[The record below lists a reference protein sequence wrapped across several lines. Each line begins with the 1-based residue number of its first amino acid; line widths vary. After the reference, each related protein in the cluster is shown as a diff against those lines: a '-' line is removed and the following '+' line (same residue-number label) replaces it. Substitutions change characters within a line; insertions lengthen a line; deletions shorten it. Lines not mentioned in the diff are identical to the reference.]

1 MTTRK
6 AGWFETERALTRV
19 LSAQLGG
26 AFEKARPRLARMG
39 DGAANEGAR
48 WAHEA
53 DHQGPVLVTH
63 DRSGARIDEIA
74 YHGAYRELQRLGYG
88 GGIVAATYDPSLS
101 PERGAAPKAL
111 TFGLGYLF
119 AQAEAGMFCPVCMTD
134 GAARL
139 LVKFGT
145 KALQERFVPRLASM
159 DPATLFTGAMFLT
172 EKSGGSDV
180 GQIATVAKGGTGTPG
195 ERVTLFG
202 DKWFC
207 SNVDADVIMILARPE
222 GAGPGTR
229 GLGLYVL
236 PRTLENGARNAF
248 RIDRIKD
255 KLGERSFPTGEVT
268 LDGAEAFLLGGPGQ
282 GFHQMAEM
290 LNLSRLYNAIASVGV
305 MRRSV
310 VEALDWAEQRVA
322 FGKPV
327 IQHPLLAETLLDMA
341 AEQRL
346 SLLWSFR
353 GVQLMDRVDAGV
365 GSETERRTLRVLTPL
380 LKYTLGKWAVRVA
393 SEGVEVLAGNGYI
406 EDWPM
411 ARVLRD
417 AQVLPIWEGTTNILV
432 LDAFRALR
440 KEGAHEV
447 LFAEIERFAAEAP
460 ADLQSRVGALLD
472 EAKQALV
479 ELSQDARAE
488 HAFRDW
494 TDRAALLWSVT
505 TACAKSLGNGHES
518 DLRAARRVLARHA
531 PAGLLRRDRA
541 TADEVRAVA
550 FG

>member
-6 AGWFETERALTRV
+6 QSWFEGEGALKRV
-19 LSAQLGG
+19 LAAQLG
-26 AFEKARPRLARMG
+26 ASFEKAKPRLERMG
-39 DGAANEGAR
+39 EVAANEGAR

-53 DHQGPVLVTH
+53 DHNGPRLVTH
-63 DRSGARIDEIA
+63 DRTGERIDEID
-74 YHGAYRELQRLGYG
+74 YHPSYRSLQQLGYG
-88 GGIVAATYDPSLS
+88 GGIVAATYNPALAA
-101 PERGAAPKAL
+101 ERGQAGKAL

-119 AQAEAGMFCPVCMTD
+119 SQAEAGLFCPICMTD

-139 LVKFGT
+139 LVRHGT
-145 KALQERFVPRLASM
+145 KDLQDRFVPRLASTELS
-159 DPATLFTGAMFLT
+159 TLYTGAMFLT
-172 EKSGGSDV
+172 EKAGGSDV
-180 GQIATVAKGGTGTPG
+180 GQVSTVAKGGKGVPG
-195 ERVTLFG
+195 ERVTLWG

-236 PRTLENGARNAF
+236 PRTLEDGRRNAF

-268 LDGAEAFLLGGPGQ
+268 LTGAEAFLLGGPGQ
-282 GFHQMAEM
+282 GFHQMTEM

-310 VEALDWAEQRVA
+310 LEALEWADQRVA
-322 FGKPV
+322 FGKRV
-327 IQHPLLAETLLDMA
+327 IEHPLLTEVLLDMA
-341 AEQRL
+341 SEQRL
-346 SLLWSFR
+346 ALLWAFR
-353 GVQLMDRVDAGV
+353 GVQLMDKADLGQA
-365 GSETERRTLRVLTPL
+365 SEQERRTLRMLTPL
-380 LKYTLGKWAVRVA
+380 LKYVLGKAAVRIA

-440 KEGAHEV
+440 KEGGHEV
-447 LFAEIERFAAEAP
+447 LFAEVERFAAEAP
-460 ADLQSRVGALLD
+460 ADVQARVGALLD
-472 EAKQALV
+472 EVKHALV
-479 ELSQDARAE
+479 ELSQDPKAE

-494 TDRAALLWSVT
+494 TDRAALLWMVT
-505 TACAKSLGNGHES
+505 TACAKSLGHGTEG
-518 DLRAARRVLARHA
+518 DLRAARRMLARHA
-531 PAGLLRRDRA
+531 PSGLLRKDRGSV
-541 TADEVRAVA
+541 DEVRLVA

>member
-6 AGWFETERALTRV
+6 QSWFEGEAALKRV
-19 LSAQLGG
+19 LAAQLGPS
-26 AFEKARPRLARMG
+26 FEKAKARLERMG
-39 DGAANEGAR
+39 EVAANEGSR

-53 DHQGPVLVTH
+53 DHNGPRLVTH
-63 DRSGARIDEIA
+63 DRTGERIDEVD
-74 YHGAYRELQRLGYG
+74 YHPSYRSLQQLGYG
-88 GGIVAATYDPSLS
+88 GGIVAATYNPALAA
-101 PERGAAPKAL
+101 ERGQAGKAL

-119 AQAEAGMFCPVCMTD
+119 SQAEAGLFCPICMTD

-139 LVKFGT
+139 LVRHGT
-145 KALQERFVPRLASM
+145 KELQERFVPRLASTELS
-159 DPATLFTGAMFLT
+159 TLYTGAMFLT
-172 EKSGGSDV
+172 EKAGGSDV
-180 GQIATVAKGGTGTPG
+180 GQVSTVAKGGKGVPG
-195 ERVTLFG
+195 ERVTLWG

-236 PRTLENGARNAF
+236 PRTLENGKRNAF

-268 LDGAEAFLLGGPGQ
+268 LAGAEAFLLGGPGQ
-282 GFHQMAEM
+282 GFHQMTEM
-290 LNLSRLYNAIASVGV
+290 LNLSRLYNAVASVGV

-310 VEALDWAEQRVA
+310 LEALEWAEQRVA
-322 FGKPV
+322 FGKKV
-327 IQHPLLAETLLDMA
+327 IEHPLLTEVLLDMA
-341 AEQRL
+341 SEQRL
-346 SLLWSFR
+346 ALLWAFR
-353 GVQLMDRVDAGV
+353 GVQLMDKSDLGQA
-365 GSETERRTLRVLTPL
+365 SEVERRTLRMLTPL
-380 LKYTLGKWAVRVA
+380 LKYVLGKAAVRVA

-440 KEGAHEV
+440 KEGGHEV
-447 LFAEIERFAAEAP
+447 LFAEVERFAAEAP
-460 ADLQSRVGALLD
+460 ADVQARVGALLD
-472 EAKQALV
+472 EVKQALV
-479 ELSQDARAE
+479 ELSQDPKAE

-494 TDRAALLWSVT
+494 TDRAALLWMAT
-505 TACAKSLGNGHES
+505 TACAKSLGHGTEG
-518 DLRAARRVLARHA
+518 DLRAARRVLARQA
-531 PAGLLRRDRA
+531 PSGLLRSDRA
-541 TADEVRAVA
+541 SLEDLRLVA
-550 FG
+550 FR